1 MVSANSSG
9 DEAIAHFVKKA
20 IDFGA
25 TEIEVAGLRR
35 AMLFCFTWC
44 HEIRGRW
51 PDSRHGGHCER
62 DLKIKRY
69 LDET

>member
-25 TEIEVAGLRR
+25 TEIEVAGLRAER
-35 AMLFCFTWC
+35 CFSVLLGAMKF
-44 HEIRGRW
+44 EVVGPIRGMEVIA
-51 PDSRHGGHCER
+51 SG
-62 DLKIKRY
+62 
-69 LDET
+69 T